1 MQRPSASPAG
11 CPEPVIGKVCKRGA
25 DVRRLLGY
33 LFREGLAGEHGL
45 TAPHTAPRLI
55 AAWDGVA
62 GLEPPRTAGEG
73 RDLARLAGA
82 LSAPLLAAG
91 LDQQE
96 WKDARPVYH
105 LAISAAADDRQLTDD
120 QWADIAAE
128 YVDRIGLAPRGDE
141 AAVRWVAVRHAD
153 NHVHVVATLARQ
165 DGRRVW
171 PRNDFYRSRE
181 ASLAVEA
188 RYGLRCTSP
197 ADRTGSRETT
207 RGEQRRHQADQ
218 QRRRQAGR
226 SPAAGPDREVLRRR
240 VRLAA
245 TGTNDLPGFLERL
258 RTDGVMVRERHSQ
271 RDPDQ
276 VTGYAVA
283 LRGDGEPVWFGGGK
297 LAPDLTLPK
306 LQALWAK
313 TLSDAHRPE
322 REGGPPL
329 SPLQRAR
336 ILKAAELA
344 ASRAAEH
351 VWTQSNDPAAV
362 AAAADAAWAASDLIG
377 AAARVAEGTHRAGPL
392 TEAADRYERAAREPY
407 LRRPSPTASGRRLR
421 EAATSLLAMRRVLPS
436 ESRQLLKLVTQLEA
450 LAVAVGRLREAQGRA
465 AQAAAARAAAEH
477 LAAARGQQAQPRSVP
492 PTIRLVPDLPRAFR
506 TSPGRPSGR
515 SL

>member
-73 RDLARLAGA
+73 RDLARLAEA
-82 LSAPLLAAG
+82 LNAPLLAAG
-91 LDQQE
+91 LDRQE

-105 LAISAAADDRQLTDD
+105 LAISAAADDRQLTDA

-128 YVDRIGLAPRGDE
+128 YVDRIGLAPRDDE

-188 RYGLRCTSP
+188 RYGLQRTSP

-226 SPAAGPDREVLRRR
+226 TPAAGPDRELLRRC

-245 TGTNDLPGFLERL
+245 TGSHDLPGFLERL
-258 RTDGVMVRERHSQ
+258 RTDGVMVRERHSH
-271 RDPDQ
+271 RDLDQ

-306 LQALWAK
+306 LHARWAE
-313 TLSDAHRPE
+313 TPSDAHRPG

-336 ILKAAELA
+336 ILKGAEEAAGHAAE
-344 ASRAAEH
+344 RMRVH
-351 VWTQSNDPAAV
+351 CNDPG
-362 AAAADAAWAASDLIG
+362 AAADAAWAASDLIT
-377 AAARVAEGTHRAGPL
+377 AAARVAEGKHRAGPL

-407 LRRPSPTASGRRLR
+407 LRRPSPTAGGQRLR
-421 EAATSLLAMRRVLPS
+421 DAARSVLAMRRVLPS
-436 ESRQLLKLVTQLEA
+436 ESRQLLKLVAQLEA
-450 LAVAVGRLREAQGRA
+450 LAVAVARLREAQGRA

-477 LAAARGQQAQPRSVP
+477 LAAARGQAQPRGVP
-492 PTIRLVPDLPRAFR
+492 PTITLGLDLPRTFR
-506 TSPGRPSGR
+506 TSPGLPPPGR